1 MNGLNA
7 PIIVMVGTKA
17 QFIKTA
23 PVLVAMDRIG
33 LSYRLVYT
41 GQHSET
47 FDVLE
52 QVFGI
57 SGASD
62 NLVPGTEADTARG
75 LLGWSFRFI
84 RAAHAR
90 IRAGAWRGARW
101 GVVHGDTASALLGAL
116 ALRWAGVPVAHV
128 EAGLRSPRLWSPFPE
143 EIIRRLVS
151 RIATLHFAPDD
162 RSVSNL
168 AGARGVVVDT
178 GGNTLAD
185 ALRLALEA
193 PAAGGA
199 CEAEPAYAVVSLH
212 RSENLGSPARL
223 SLLMQ
228 EIARASRILPI
239 RFVLHPV
246 TRKTLARTGWW
257 DTLAAEPGVTMMER
271 TDYVNFIRLL
281 RGARFLMTDGG
292 SNQEEAAMLGMPTL
306 LLRAET
312 ERHDG
317 LDTGVVEVSGL
328 EPLRIRAFVEA
339 HAHGAWQPVLRLP
352 EGSPSAV
359 IARCLV
365 GARTPGDPR

>member
-1 MNGLNA
+1 MRSDGA
-7 PIIVMVGTKA
+7 PVIVMVGTKA

-23 PVLVAMDRIG
+23 PVLVAMDRIC
-33 LSYRLVYT
+33 LPYHLVYT

-47 FDVLE
+47 FDILE

-57 SGASD
+57 QGASD

-75 LLGWSFRFI
+75 LVGWSLRFL
-84 RAAHAR
+84 RAARAR
-90 IRAGAWRGARW
+90 IRADAWRGARW

-116 ALRWAGVPVAHV
+116 VFRWAGVPVAHV
-128 EAGLRSPRLWSPFPE
+128 EAGLRSPRLLSPFPE

-151 RIATLHFAPDD
+151 RIATLHLAPDA
-162 RSVSNL
+162 RSVANL
-168 AGARGVVVDT
+168 AGVRGVVVDT

-185 ALRLALEA
+185 ALRQALEA
-193 PAAGGA
+193 TDAGCHGEKDA
-199 CEAEPAYAVVSLH
+199 VYAVASLH

-228 EIARASRILPI
+228 EVARASRTIPI

-246 TRKTLARTGWW
+246 TRKTLVRTGWW
-257 DTLAAEPGVTMMER
+257 EKLAAEPGITMMDR
-271 TDYVNFIRLL
+271 TDYVSFIRLL

-306 LLRAET
+306 LMRAET

-328 EPLRIRAFVEA
+328 DPSRIRAFVDT
-339 HAHGAWQPVLRLP
+339 HARSAWQPMLRLP

-359 IARCLV
+359 IARCLSEYQA
-365 GARTPGDPR
+365 GNSR